1 MKDIS
6 IIIPCLNEERQI
18 RRCLNSLNHKCIREK
33 CEIILVDGKSSD
45 QTIYKARGLFDK
57 CLITSPDRSN
67 QLMVGASAAC
77 GSVLVFLHADT
88 ILTYKNISEI
98 LNKDKHFK
106 WGFFNLTFETMS
118 NKYKLLSY
126 MINLRS
132 RIFNICTGDQC
143 MVISKCI
150 FDEIGGFP
158 NIRLM
163 EDLKICKN
171 LKKVHR
177 PYIFKTSIETSSRR
191 WRTNGF
197 LSTILK
203 MHFLRFLYYLG
214 IETKILQNLY
224 K

>member
-1 MKDIS
+1 MKEIS
-6 IIIPCLNEERQI
+6 IIIPCLNEEKLIKQ
-18 RRCLNSLNHKCIREK
+18 CLNSLNHKLIREK

-45 QTIYKARGLFDK
+45 QTIYKARGLVDK

-67 QLMVGASAAC
+67 QLMMGASVAS

-88 ILTYKNISEI
+88 ILSYKNVNDI
-98 LNKDKHFK
+98 LNKNDNFK
-106 WGFFNLTFETMS
+106 WGFFNLSFDIMS
-118 NKYKLLSY
+118 YRYKWLSY

-132 RIFNICTGDQC
+132 RIFNFCTGDQC

-171 LKKVHR
+171 LKEIQH

-191 WRTNGF
+191 WRAHGF
-197 LSTILK
+197 FLTILK
-203 MHFLRFLYYLG
+203 MHFLKFLYYLG
-214 IETKILQNLY
+214 INTKTLRGLY

>member
-1 MKDIS
+1 MKEIS
-6 IIIPCLNEERQI
+6 IIIPSLNEEKQI
-18 RRCLNSLNHKCIREK
+18 KKCLNSLNHKIIREK

-45 QTIYKARGLFDK
+45 QTINKARGLVDK

-67 QLMVGASAAC
+67 QLMMGASVAN

-88 ILTYKNISEI
+88 ILSYKNISDI
-98 LNKDKHFK
+98 LSKNDNFK
-106 WGFFNLTFETMS
+106 WGFFNLSFDIMS
-118 NKYKLLSY
+118 NRYKWLSY

-143 MVISKCI
+143 MVISKYI
-150 FDEIGGFP
+150 FDEIGGYP

-163 EDLKICKN
+163 EDLRISKN
-171 LKKVHR
+171 LKKVHQ
-177 PYIFKTSIETSSRR
+177 PHIFKTSIETSSRR
-191 WRTNGF
+191 WRTHGF
-197 LSTILK
+197 LLTILK

-214 IETKILQNLY
+214 IETKTLRELY